1 MQRARR
7 SIQTWLRQVEL
18 GWGERAA
25 ATARSLV
32 PLLTPLPAADFLAA
46 GEAAAIH
53 GHGLDDLIA
62 WFRLLGRRCR
72 PLRAQL
78 AQGGLVDLAA
88 GWADG
93 VLRSEYGA
101 EQVVPLALL
110 RLRLEQQVAQ
120 SARLGRRPGDDLA
133 LVAATVST
141 SDAAS
146 GAEQRRRVLQHAR
159 SVFASGESMAMAP
172 NGTLLVL
179 VTRGPSLHTRT
190 LAFEQ
195 AVRSDDRLHN
205 TTIRVWVEPLAMA
218 AEHVDSHLL
227 GLAS

>member
-7 SIQTWLRQVEL
+7 TVQTWVHQIEL

-25 ATARSLV
+25 TTARSLV
-32 PLLTPLPAADFLAA
+32 PLLTPLPASDFLAA
-46 GEAAAIH
+46 GEAAAIR
-53 GHGLDDLIA
+53 GHGLDDVIA
-62 WFRLLGRRCR
+62 WFRLLARRSR
-72 PLRAQL
+72 PMRGLL
-78 AQGGLVDLAA
+78 ARGGLVDLAA

-93 VLRSEYGA
+93 VLRSEYGE

-110 RLRLEQQVAQ
+110 RLRLEQQVAL
-120 SARLGRRPGDDLA
+120 ATRHGRRPGDDLA
-133 LVAATVST
+133 LVAASVGGGS
-141 SDAAS
+141 
-146 GAEQRRRVLQHAR
+146 AERQRVVQHAR
-159 SVFASGESMAMAP
+159 ALFAGGEPMAMAP
-172 NGTLLVL
+172 NGTLLVM
-179 VTRGPSLHTRT
+179 VTRGPSLHART

-195 AVRSDDRLHN
+195 AVRADDCLHN